1 MAGAPPAFRMSKTAT
16 HSAART
22 DFARPGRL
30 ARRELRFALF
40 LALSLVVHGVALV
53 TLAPKLRPVAF
64 DDAAERGVP
73 LVARVERSH
82 DIAVPDPAVEPPSA
96 ATAPAPPPPSRST
109 PPTSNRREAPRVL
122 DAPASPLA
130 LPREPL
136 ARVEPP
142 RMAPLHP
149 SPPLSM
155 PPAPE
160 QATEGYPDLTSYVA
174 ARRQARG
181 EPADGVEDDN
191 ARRDRLVAR
200 NLASVNAPTF
210 GASRNTGGLFQVTR
224 LGYDDA
230 EFTFF
235 GWHSEIKRRAQQR
248 IEVRRGNERDIRVA
262 VVRRMIAIIREYEQE
277 DFTWRSSRLGRDIR
291 LSARVSDSAG
301 LEDFLMREFF
311 L

>member
-1 MAGAPPAFRMSKTAT
+1 
-16 HSAART
+16 
-22 DFARPGRL
+22 
-30 ARRELRFALF
+30 
-40 LALSLVVHGVALV
+40 V
-53 TLAPKLRPVAF
+53 
-64 DDAAERGVP
+64 
-73 LVARVERSH
+73 
-82 DIAVPDPAVEPPSA
+82 
-96 ATAPAPPPPSRST
+96 
-109 PPTSNRREAPRVL
+109 
-122 DAPASPLA
+122 
-130 LPREPL
+130 
-136 ARVEPP
+136 
-142 RMAPLHP
+142 APLQP

-155 PPAPE
+155 PAPP
-160 QATEGYPDLTSYVA
+160 QTTEGHPDLASYVA

-181 EPADGVEDDN
+181 EPADGVEDDT

-200 NLASVNAPTF
+200 NLASVNAPAL

-248 IEVRRGNERDIRVA
+248 IEVRRGSERDIRVA